1 MPRVTKLNERTV
13 RIDCKEP
20 SPPLVRFR
28 SMSVLP
34 APTALSLR
42 QLIRLGESHGERE
55 R

>member
-1 MPRVTKLNERTV
+1 MPRMMKLNERAV

-20 SPPLVRFR
+20 SPRSVRFR

-34 APTALSLR
+34 APTASSLR